1 VGSDQDERL
10 TAKSSV
16 WADESGV
23 GRVVGD
29 FKRRVASIPYD
40 LSRSDSTATDTRY
53 RDAVHGVA
61 TDRSRPFEIAPALLI
76 VAPAPEAPQAIIVGP
91 PPVDAR
97 FASVAISV
105 VARGDWTTGDRPDI
119 NGATTAEIGSEK
131 EEPAG
136 QVSVLA
142 GQDRPGAWRAPR
154 DPGWAKPAG
163 WMLAIWAAL
172 VIVLNAALWLSGVRP
187 LALQQAV
194 EQGAARAELRSVG
207 ETTDGQ
213 GRKAVRT
220 QRATLEFWTTL
231 ALIDEFVVEPSSL
244 AVRALAVATLLSA
257 LAALAGRQMGFRA
270 ALDGC
275 ATIQGLW
282 VAGLAV
288 QTNLMIALRRPDVET
303 SLALLLPAGT
313 YSAPLWVALRQ
324 VDAFALLG
332 WAALIRGGWSRGQTN
347 LATSA
352 AACGSVALCELCCRV
367 VFALTTGGAMR
378 LMLMPDGP

>member
-1 VGSDQDERL
+1 LGFFF
-10 TAKSSV
+10 
-16 WADESGV
+16 GV
-23 GRVVGD
+23 GGGGGGH
-29 FKRRVASIPYD
+29 FKRRVVSIPSE
-40 LSRSDSTATDTRY
+40 LSRSDSAATGTRSGGAA
-53 RDAVHGVA
+53 RGVA
-61 TDRSRPFEIAPALLI
+61 TDRSRLFETGPAVLI
-76 VAPAPEAPQAIIVGP
+76 VAPAPEAPEAIIVGP

-97 FASVAISV
+97 LASVAISV
-105 VARGDWTTGDRPDI
+105 VARGDWTPRDRADI
-119 NGATTAEIGSEK
+119 NGATTAEIGSEN

-136 QVSVLA
+136 FVSDVA
-142 GQDRPGAWRAPR
+142 GLDRPGAPSARRAPR
-154 DPGWAKPAG
+154 DPGRAKPAG

-172 VIVLNAALWLSGVRP
+172 VIVLNAALWLTGVRP

-194 EQGAARAELRSVG
+194 EHGAARAELRSVG

-220 QRATLEFWTTL
+220 QRATLKFWTTL

-257 LAALAGRQMGFRA
+257 LAALAGRQIGFRA

-275 ATIQGLW
+275 ATVQGLW